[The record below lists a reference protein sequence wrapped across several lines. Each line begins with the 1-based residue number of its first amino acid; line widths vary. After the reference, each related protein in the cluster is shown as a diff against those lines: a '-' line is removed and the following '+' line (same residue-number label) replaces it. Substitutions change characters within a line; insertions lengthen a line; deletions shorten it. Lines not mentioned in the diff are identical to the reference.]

1 MKRNKLYTV
10 TKGNMQPLMR
20 SVSNTFDWGGLA
32 QADYQKNPWDYTQ
45 DYLYGNGPSIE
56 EQYKNSKNSFGISK
70 ADNPFSK
77 GNVGGTMMGLAGAI
91 PDSPMTIGG
100 TTYKR
105 GLFDLADP
113 IHHLAGGNE
122 SAVGN
127 AMGDVGVGVF
137 KAGATSGN
145 PFLMIGGAALKALGS
160 GVNALWGTQTN
171 QEKLNAARQGTSRL
185 ANYTSNATDFSGV
198 QAPDVVSNVQ
208 DPYRGGVFKKGWARR
223 KNAALAEARE
233 DAVDWANRSMDNNIA
248 NITNNRLNNAL
259 ANYSAFGGPIG
270 PIDSVID
277 NDNMGAIEYG
287 FMSDYLTQKRQA
299 AEARNKIAG
308 ITPMPAF
315 LPNSFAIGG
324 DIQMNGGDFSTGSV
338 HIDEGK
344 THSENPNGGVQ
355 IGTDREGVPNLVE
368 EGEVIFNDYVYS
380 NRIQCDEATKNKFH
394 IGKKR
399 ELSYADLAK
408 KLEKEI
414 QERPNDP
421 ISKAGFQAQMQQLAD
436 EQERQKQ
443 EMEEERAKE
452 AFEALSPEEKVA
464 VMQGVSAREN
474 LAAQE
479 QQQVIAEQQ
488 AAMQAAATQ
497 QQPTVQPT
505 PEEIAMAQ
513 QGQAPEVP
521 VDAAMAQGQ
530 QEGVPVMAKGGDLK
544 GRTLPEV
551 VITPEVPVTPAPVVS
566 SVTPLEVLGA
576 METLA
581 QADREKKNEELLQE
595 MAKEMEDN
603 RRTKIHYYAPG
614 GPVEGRDEE
623 WYGNLRPEYR
633 WLADTYGLKNQHDM
647 LGMDSHFLNSLAK
660 LYEFTQN
667 RSQYRTLPINASFDD
682 ATIDDDIWTSLKN
695 KGYDDVNFQDL
706 TPEQWRD
713 IYDDYMVGY
722 NDFTSKYPYISYS
735 DRMQPNVRRRWD
747 TTYEGYIGEG
757 SAVPTQTSISQGATT
772 PPAIGLEDTS
782 TPLADGDRDRL
793 TLRDRINNL
802 VDKITE
808 RSKARRDRRKAR
820 REERA
825 LSREERR
832 RLRAEEKMQERQEKE
847 ELHRLRALEKA
858 QRNANKQ
865 GRVGVQPGYLD
876 EINNSI
882 DTGTDDYYGNGQIS
896 SIPEVVITPP
906 NVQPVQAPEMA
917 GLPFPS
923 GNTPQASVPPVPGLF
938 EDPRTL
944 PIIESPTQNNSNGL
958 TEIKRSVGVV
968 PGDLGAFQTRMETD
982 FEGLNESKKNDSPRH
997 RAEWLRYAGL
1007 FGPAAGLGMMAAGVG
1022 RPDYSRLDA
1031 AVAAGSGAPVTASYK
1046 PIGDYLT
1053 YNPLDVWS
1061 QQNAL
1066 NAQAR
1071 ATDRAIQN
1079 QSSPSRM
1086 AGLLASGYNSQVAS
1100 GNLFRQAQEYND
1112 ALRRQVAEFN
1122 RGTNQYNADAYTRNS
1137 QFNADALN
1145 RNRQFNAQLQME
1157 AARQRADADAG
1168 WYNSLYGNVAGLFRG
1183 MGDIGTE
1190 NYRMNRISDMAADGL
1205 FGVMGD
1211 SNLGRRALKNTRCNG
1226 GKMKK
1231 RGLTY

>member
-10 TKGNMQPLMR
+10 TKGNIKPLVR

-32 QADYQKNPWDYTQ
+32 QADYQKNPWDYADDMDTTQ
-45 DYLYGNGPSIE
+45 
-56 EQYKNSKNSFGISK
+56 QYMNQKNWLGITK
-70 ADNPFSK
+70 ADNPFSR
-77 GNVGGTMMGLAGAI
+77 GNLSGGIKAMAGTPLGGSMIGALAG
-91 PDSPMTIGG
+91 TVGNIGG
-100 TTYKR
+100 NLISD
-105 GLFDLADP
+105 GLSSG
-113 IHHLAGGNE
+113 AGKTISSIGSTVG
-122 SAVGN
+122 SAISTV
-127 AMGDVGVGVF
+127 
-137 KAGATSGN
+137 N
-145 PFLMIGGAALKALGS
+145 PLIGGIVSVGS
-160 GVNALWGTQTN
+160 GLLGGVTNALWGTKTN
-171 QEKLNAARQGTSRL
+171 QERLNAANAGTAQL
-185 ANYTSNATDFSGV
+185 NNFTSNASDFSGI
-198 QAPDVVSNVQ
+198 QAPEPVATIQ

-223 KNAALAEARE
+223 KNAALMDERQNAL
-233 DAVDWANRSMDNNIA
+233 DWANSSMENNIA
-248 NITNNRLNNAL
+248 NITNDRLNNAL

-287 FMSDYLTQKRQA
+287 FMSDYLTQKRQE

-324 DIQMNGGDFSTGSV
+324 DVQMNGGDFSTGLSHV
-338 HIDEGK
+338 DAGK
-344 THSENPNGGVQ
+344 SHEENPNGGVQ

-421 ISKAGFQAQMQQLAD
+421 ISKSAFEKQMQQLAD

-452 AFEALSPEEKVA
+452 AFEALTPEEKVA

-479 QQQVIAEQQ
+479 QQQAIAEQQ
-488 AAMQAAATQ
+488 AAMQSAAVQ

-521 VDAAMAQGQ
+521 VAAAMAQGQ
-530 QEGVPVMAKGGDLK
+530 QEVAPVMAEGGNLK

-551 VITPEVPVTPAPVVS
+551 VITPEVPVTPVPVVP

-581 QADREKKNEELLQE
+581 QADREKKKEELLQE

-623 WYGNLRPEYR
+623 WYSNLRPEYR

-667 RSQYRTLPINASFDD
+667 RSQYRTLPINASFDNT
-682 ATIDDDIWTSLKN
+682 TIDDDIWTSIKN
-695 KGYDDVNFQDL
+695 KGYGDVNFQDL

-713 IYDDYMVGY
+713 VYDDYMVGY
-722 NDFTSKYPYISYS
+722 NDFTSKYPYISYF

-757 SAVPTQTSISQGATT
+757 SATPTQASISQGATT
-772 PPAIGLEDTS
+772 PPAIGLEDAS
-782 TPLADGDRDRL
+782 IPLAGGDKDKI

-802 VDKITE
+802 VDRIAE
-808 RSKARRDRRKAR
+808 RSKTRRDRRKAH

-847 ELHRLRALEKA
+847 ELHRLKALEKA

-876 EINNSI
+876 EINNSM
-882 DTGTDDYYGNGQIS
+882 DTRADGYYRNGQIS

-923 GNTPQASVPPVPGLF
+923 GNTPQASVPPVQGLF

-944 PIIESPTQNNSNGL
+944 PIVESPTQNNSNGL
-958 TEIKRSVGVV
+958 TEIKRFEGMV
-968 PGDLGAFQTRMETD
+968 PGDFGAFQARMETD
-982 FEGLNESKKNDSPRH
+982 FEGLNESKKNGNSTPRH

-1086 AGLLASGYNSQVAS
+1086 AGLLASGYNSQIAS

-1157 AARQRADADAG
+1157 AARQRADAEAG

-1183 MGDIGTE
+1183 LGDIGTE
-1190 NYRMNRISDMAADGL
+1190 NYRMNRIAEMAADDI
-1205 FGVMGD
+1205 FGVTGN
-1211 SNLGRRALKNTRCNG
+1211 SNLGRRVVTNTKSNG

-1231 RGLTY
+1231 KRGLTY

>member
-10 TKGNMQPLMR
+10 TKGNIKPLVR

-32 QADYQKNPWDYTQ
+32 QADYQKNPWDYADDMDITQ
-45 DYLYGNGPSIE
+45 
-56 EQYKNSKNSFGISK
+56 QYMNQKNWLGITK
-70 ADNPFSK
+70 ADNPFSR
-77 GNVGGTMMGLAGAI
+77 GNLSGGIKAMAGTPLGGSMIGALAG
-91 PDSPMTIGG
+91 TVGNIGG
-100 TTYKR
+100 NIISD
-105 GLFDLADP
+105 GLSSG
-113 IHHLAGGNE
+113 AGKAISSIGSTVG
-122 SAVGN
+122 SAISTVNPLIGGIVSVGS
-127 AMGDVGVGVF
+127 GLLG
-137 KAGATSGN
+137 GAT
-145 PFLMIGGAALKALGS
+145 
-160 GVNALWGTQTN
+160 NALWGTQTN
-171 QEKLNAARQGTSRL
+171 QEKLNAANAGTAQL
-185 ANYTSNATDFSGV
+185 ANFTSSATDFSGI
-198 QAPDVVSNVQ
+198 QAPEPVATIQ

-233 DAVDWANRSMDNNIA
+233 DAIDWANSSMENNIA

-287 FMSDYLTQKRQA
+287 FMSDYLTQKKQA

-324 DIQMNGGDFSTGSV
+324 DVQMNGGDFSTGSV
-338 HIDEGK
+338 HIDAGK
-344 THSENPNGGVQ
+344 SHNENPNGGVQ
-355 IGTDREGVPNLVE
+355 IGVDSEGVPNLVE

-399 ELSYADLAK
+399 GLSYADLAK

-464 VMQGVSAREN
+464 VMQEVSAREN

-479 QQQVIAEQQ
+479 QQQAIAEQQ
-488 AAMQAAATQ
+488 AAMQAAAAQ

-513 QGQAPEVP
+513 QQQAAGVP

-530 QEGVPVMAKGGDLK
+530 QEVAPVMAEGGGLK

-551 VITPEVPVTPAPVVS
+551 VITPEVPVTPVSVVP

-581 QADREKKNEELLQE
+581 QADREKKKEELL
-595 MAKEMEDN
+595 
-603 RRTKIHYYAPG
+603 
-614 GPVEGRDEE
+614 
-623 WYGNLRPEYR
+623 
-633 WLADTYGLKNQHDM
+633 
-647 LGMDSHFLNSLAK
+647 
-660 LYEFTQN
+660 
-667 RSQYRTLPINASFDD
+667 
-682 ATIDDDIWTSLKN
+682 
-695 KGYDDVNFQDL
+695 
-706 TPEQWRD
+706 
-713 IYDDYMVGY
+713 
-722 NDFTSKYPYISYS
+722 
-735 DRMQPNVRRRWD
+735 
-747 TTYEGYIGEG
+747 
-757 SAVPTQTSISQGATT
+757 
-772 PPAIGLEDTS
+772 
-782 TPLADGDRDRL
+782 
-793 TLRDRINNL
+793 
-802 VDKITE
+802 
-808 RSKARRDRRKAR
+808 
-820 REERA
+820 
-825 LSREERR
+825 
-832 RLRAEEKMQERQEKE
+832 QERQEKE

-882 DTGTDDYYGNGQIS
+882 DTRADGYYGNGQITY
-896 SIPEVVITPP
+896 IPEVVITPP
-906 NVQPVQAPEMA
+906 NVQPVQAPEMT

-923 GNTPQASVPPVPGLF
+923 GNTPQASVPPIPGLF

-944 PIIESPTQNNSNGL
+944 PIVESPTQNNSNGL
-958 TEIKRSVGVV
+958 TEIKRSVGVI
-968 PGDLGAFQTRMETD
+968 PEDLGAFQTRMETD
-982 FEGLNESKKNDSPRH
+982 FEGLNESKKKNDDIPRH

-1022 RPDYSRLDA
+1022 KPDYSRLDA
-1031 AVAAGSGAPVTASYK
+1031 AVAAGSGTPVTASYK

-1183 MGDIGTE
+1183 LGDIGTE
-1190 NYRMNRISDMAADGL
+1190 NYRMNRISEMAADGL
-1205 FGVMGD
+1205 FGAMGN
-1211 SNLGRRALKNTRCNG
+1211 SYLGRRVLENTRSNG

-1231 RGLTY
+1231 KRGLTY

>member
-10 TKGNMQPLMR
+10 TKGNIQPLVR

-32 QADYQKNPWDYTQ
+32 QADKQKNPWDYADDMDTTQ
-45 DYLYGNGPSIE
+45 
-56 EQYKNSKNSFGISK
+56 QYMNQKNWLGISK
-70 ADNPFSK
+70 AENPFSR
-77 GNVGGTMMGLAGAI
+77 GNLSGGIKAMAGTPLGGSMIGALAG
-91 PDSPMTIGG
+91 TVGNIGG
-100 TTYKR
+100 SLISD
-105 GLFDLADP
+105 GLSSG
-113 IHHLAGGNE
+113 AGKAISSIGSTVG
-122 SAVGN
+122 SAISTV
-127 AMGDVGVGVF
+127 
-137 KAGATSGN
+137 N
-145 PFLMIGGAALKALGS
+145 PLIGGIVSIGS
-160 GVNALWGTQTN
+160 GLLGGVTNALWGTKTN
-171 QEKLNAARQGTSRL
+171 QERLNAANAGTAQL
-185 ANYTSNATDFSGV
+185 NNFTSNATDFSGI
-198 QAPDVVSNVQ
+198 QAPEVVSNIQ

-233 DAVDWANRSMDNNIA
+233 DAVDWANRSMDNNID
-248 NITNNRLNNAL
+248 NISNNRLNNAL

-299 AEARNKIAG
+299 AEARNRIAG
-308 ITPMPAF
+308 MNIFAGKPQNT
-315 LPNSFAIGG
+315 LFAIGG
-324 DIQMNGGDFSTGSV
+324 DIQMNGGDFSTGLSHV
-338 HIDEGK
+338 DAGK
-344 THSENPNGGVQ
+344 SHEENPNGGVQ
-355 IGTDREGVPNLVE
+355 MGTDREGVPNLVE

-421 ISKAGFQAQMQQLAD
+421 ISRSGFQAQMQQLAD

-479 QQQVIAEQQ
+479 QQQAIAEQQ
-488 AAMQAAATQ
+488 AAMQAAAAQ

-513 QGQAPEVP
+513 QGQSM
-521 VDAAMAQGQ
+521 MADGSETALGQ
-530 QEGVPVMAKGGDLK
+530 EPVMNRFGGKINRFDTGGQAYTRMLNSLGFHTQKEFEDWAAENKIDFQGLWDKTPGILNTEILGALWNNEAFKEALSKRNPALAHAFKEAGYDWGAYQPTANGNATIQSINRGNWKTTNGRGWRGSEDLAFRQATE
-544 GRTLPEV
+544 GLSDAEIDALTTEQLAERMRNTTAYQNTNRWLQNSDNALQYLNTLLNDPN
-551 VITPEVPVTPAPVVS
+551 TPEVAKQYARKFVQDGRWKDGFNYDYATVFGSNGQGVRETNPGTYWHTVLEANRGNQAGNFVINTDGTVEPIIGDIPENWTPAGDYSWADNANNYVYNYYRRPS
-566 SVTPLEVLGA
+566 SGA
-576 METLA
+576 
-581 QADREKKNEELLQE
+581 
-595 MAKEMEDN
+595 
-603 RRTKIHYYAPG
+603 
-614 GPVEGRDEE
+614 
-623 WYGNLRPEYR
+623 
-633 WLADTYGLKNQHDM
+633 
-647 LGMDSHFLNSLAK
+647 S
-660 LYEFTQN
+660 
-667 RSQYRTLPINASFDD
+667 
-682 ATIDDDIWTSLKN
+682 DDIIPGIKR
-695 KGYDDVNFQDL
+695 
-706 TPEQWRD
+706 P
-713 IYDDYMVGY
+713 
-722 NDFTSKYPYISYS
+722 
-735 DRMQPNVRRRWD
+735 
-747 TTYEGYIGEG
+747 
-757 SAVPTQTSISQGATT
+757 
-772 PPAIGLEDTS
+772 
-782 TPLADGDRDRL
+782 
-793 TLRDRINNL
+793 
-802 VDKITE
+802 
-808 RSKARRDRRKAR
+808 
-820 REERA
+820 
-825 LSREERR
+825 
-832 RLRAEEKMQERQEKE
+832 
-847 ELHRLRALEKA
+847 
-858 QRNANKQ
+858 
-865 GRVGVQPGYLD
+865 VGV
-876 EINNSI
+876 I
-882 DTGTDDYYGNGQIS
+882 
-896 SIPEVVITPP
+896 
-906 NVQPVQAPEMA
+906 
-917 GLPFPS
+917 
-923 GNTPQASVPPVPGLF
+923 
-938 EDPRTL
+938 
-944 PIIESPTQNNSNGL
+944 
-958 TEIKRSVGVV
+958 
-968 PGDLGAFQTRMETD
+968 PGDLSASQARMETD
-982 FEGLNESKKNDSPRH
+982 FEGLNKSKKNDNPRH

-1022 RPDYSRLDA
+1022 KPDYSRLDA

-1086 AGLLASGYNSQVAS
+1086 AGLLASGYNSQIAS
-1100 GNLFRQAQEYND
+1100 GNLFRQALEYND

-1183 MGDIGTE
+1183 LGDIGTE
-1190 NYRMNRISDMAADGL
+1190 NYRMNRISEMAADSLLGAI
-1205 FGVMGD
+1205 GN
-1211 SNLGRRALKNTRCNG
+1211 SNLGRRVVTNTKSNG

-1231 RGLTY
+1231 KRGLTY